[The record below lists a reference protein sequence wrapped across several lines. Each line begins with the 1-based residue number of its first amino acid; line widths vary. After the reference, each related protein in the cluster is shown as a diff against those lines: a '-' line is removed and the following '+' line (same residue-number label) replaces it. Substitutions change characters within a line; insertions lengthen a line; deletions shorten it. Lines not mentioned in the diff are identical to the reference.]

1 MKINNKVF
9 ICTLLVLIIFFS
21 INACSAEETLNETL
35 GADTVGEIS
44 LSEGP
49 IDELSDSE
57 DTFDIDGNQNEEFTT
72 STGAISNSNGEEAI
86 LIKNDELFE
95 KESPIIMGNDEQVV
109 LPEGTIYVS
118 ENGDDSNDGAH
129 RYGY

>member
-86 LIKNDELFE
+86 LIKNDELFV
-95 KESPIIMGNDEQVV
+95 I
-109 LPEGTIYVS
+109 
-118 ENGDDSNDGAH
+118 
-129 RYGY
+129 